1 MRHALKSASYKPAL
15 LKALVRCCRQ
25 SDDLRIP
32 LDAVGREFTKLYW
45 NQTVVYH
52 LRQAA
57 SLSKESTAVKLIR
70 QTAQTYKAHDL
81 AGLPA
86 AGRAKIDRQM
96 SRLLTVNVLHAF
108 HASRPPGMPLL
119 YHWEPGQ
126 DHVVI
131 TPNAHTFLKT
141 QAAAL
146 ELVANFYWAE
156 FLEGCNRLAP
166 RIVQKVSR
174 DGASR
179 KSLQKYLNILREESN
194 VQCFYCE
201 APLGE
206 NLATTVDHVIPW
218 SFLLE
223 DDLWDLVLAC
233 NRCNSAKSDWLPDHA
248 FIEKLLLRNRRL
260 SRDGIS
266 LAIGEPEIERL
277 YEAAISVEWPRS
289 WSP

>member
-1 MRHALKSASYKPAL
+1 
-15 LKALVRCCRQ
+15 VRRCLQ
-25 SDDLRIP
+25 SDDLHIP
-32 LDAVGREFTKLYW
+32 LDAIGREFTKLYW

-57 SLSKESTAVKLIR
+57 SLSKESTAVKVIR
-70 QTAQTYKAHDL
+70 QTAQTYKVHDL
-81 AGLPA
+81 ADLPA
-86 AGRAKIDRQM
+86 AGRAKIDGRM
-96 SRLLTVNVLHAF
+96 SKLLPVNVLSAF

-119 YHWEPGQ
+119 YQWDAGQ
-126 DHVVI
+126 NHVVI
-131 TPNAHTFLKT
+131 TSKTQFFLKS

-179 KSLQKYLNILREESN
+179 KSMQRYLKILREES
-194 VQCFYCE
+194 VPQCFYCE
-201 APLGE
+201 VPLDQHI
-206 NLATTVDHVIPW
+206 AATVDHVIPW

-233 NRCNSAKSDWLPDHA
+233 SKCNSAKSDWLPDRA
-248 FIEKLLLRNRRL
+248 FIEKLLFRNREL
-260 SRDGIS
+260 SRAGIS
-266 LAIGEPEIERL
+266 LAIGEPEIQRL